1 MIDIKEIKKDYML
14 KNFLNY
20 EKVERSFNKIIED
33 KSIICRLF
41 PDTENIFK
49 EIFDNLE
56 KLEWKAKDYLDKRKN
71 YKNFSFYDLNVG
83 VVSDFLKFVNFRE
96 DLRLLSVKKIFFE
109 TQNELSILCEFTDNR
124 NMYVSF
130 LDVLRFTEFVN
141 ERIINID
148 ICVLAIMDI
157 CALITSKFNV
167 ANVGFPVA

>member
-1 MIDIKEIKKDYML
+1 MINIEEIKKDYVL

-20 EKVERSFNKIIED
+20 EKVDRNFNKIIEN

-41 PDTENIFK
+41 PDTKNIFK

-96 DLRLLSVKKIFFE
+96 DLRLLSVKNIFHE
-109 TQNELSILCEFTDNR
+109 TMNELSILCEFTNNR
-124 NMYVSF
+124 NMYVGF

-141 ERIINID
+141 ERILNID

-167 ANVGFPVA
+167 AKVGFPVA